1 MSRLLSAAGLAVL
14 VVISGCRTREKEKD
28 LERIELEAVRDEV
41 ARVMDSLEKAQ
52 AQALAEPEARTPSA
66 PGGKA
71 TPAASRAE
79 RQAPQPSRPDSTPMI
94 ELAPTV
100 SLPDTATATATAPI
114 EIRPPK
120 PELSATT
127 DGYVINLGSYA
138 DNEFALMMADTYQKR
153 GYPALV
159 RSVEV
164 KGRIYYRL
172 SVGPYQTTDQAKE
185 TGERLKQ
192 EYGAEYWIGRSQ

>member
-71 TPAASRAE
+71 TPAASHAE

-94 ELAPTV
+94 ELAP
-100 SLPDTATATATAPI
+100 TATATAPI